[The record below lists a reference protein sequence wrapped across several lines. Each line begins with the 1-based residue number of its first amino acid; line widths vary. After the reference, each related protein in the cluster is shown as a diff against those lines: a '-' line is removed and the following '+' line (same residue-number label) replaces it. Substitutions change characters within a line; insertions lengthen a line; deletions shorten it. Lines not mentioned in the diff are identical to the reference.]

1 MTAQASTN
9 AAAAKASFEK
19 SCDACQKNY
28 FSENAYQNHIGSQKH
43 KLRLATSHK
52 GLSQETSSTI
62 SSTISLGEPIAVT
75 STTSPKDPEAEAE
88 FEKVV
93 EGLKDTSLAE
103 KEPVPRRPSR
113 PHHSGADQREEHPLS
128 PATLVKPD
136 GPPEP
141 TFSENPLSRCLFCN
155 YDSPTWKLSVAHMTK
170 FHGLFIPEKS
180 YLVDLEG
187 LLQYFQAKI
196 YENRECLYCHKLKN
210 TRDAVQTHMRD
221 KGHCR
226 VAFETEEEM
235 IEVGQFYDFSSTYS
249 DEEEMSDSD
258 EEMEERPRKSTGGVR
273 LPKASGQDD
282 DEEDDGWETGS
293 SLSSIDSAELTS
305 VPIDD
310 HSHQYERLSMHRH
323 HSHTDARPHRNK
335 DGFHSHAHHHGAHA
349 VYHDDYELHLPN
361 GRTLGHRS
369 LRKYYRQNLHSYPT
383 AAERMEKAQQLL
395 ENGSGEDE
403 DEVMEDIPDSPQ
415 LRRTQIARRNE
426 GGMLGATSSQKNF
439 VTAAEKRE
447 RKKGERERN
456 RYQAKLEKQN
466 NFQKHFRVSRNVV
479 VDLESTTANL
489 FIGSVASVAKCGL
502 CRAHLVLRRISDVD
516 WGLLVYAM
524 GFSRRPRR

>member
-1 MTAQASTN
+1 
-9 AAAAKASFEK
+9 
-19 SCDACQKNY
+19 
-28 FSENAYQNHIGSQKH
+28 
-43 KLRLATSHK
+43 
-52 GLSQETSSTI
+52 
-62 SSTISLGEPIAVT
+62 
-75 STTSPKDPEAEAE
+75 
-88 FEKVV
+88 
-93 EGLKDTSLAE
+93 
-103 KEPVPRRPSR
+103 
-113 PHHSGADQREEHPLS
+113 
-128 PATLVKPD
+128 
-136 GPPEP
+136 
-141 TFSENPLSRCLFCN
+141 
-155 YDSPTWKLSVAHMTK
+155 MTK
-170 FHGLFIPEKS
+170 FHGLFIPEKN

-196 YENRECLYCHKLKN
+196 YENHECLYCHKLKN

-249 DEEEMSDSD
+249 DEEDVSDSD
-258 EEMEERPRKSTGGVR
+258 EEMEQRPRKSNGGVK
-273 LPKASGQDD
+273 LPGTSRDSN
-282 DEEDDGWETGS
+282 EEDDGWETGS

-323 HSHTDARPHRNK
+323 HSHTDARPHRSK

-395 ENGSGEDE
+395 ENGGNNEDE
-403 DEVMEDIPDSPQ
+403 DDEMEDIPDSPH

-426 GGMLGATSSQKNF
+426 GGMLGATSAQKNF
-439 VTAAEKRE
+439 VMVAEKRD

-466 NFQKHFRVSRNVV
+466 NFQKHFRVSFELLVEFGRTN
-479 VDLESTTANL
+479 ANL
-489 FIGSVASVAKCGL
+489 MIGSAASVVLCGNW
-502 CRAHLVLRRISDVD
+502 RA
-516 WGLLVYAM
+516 
-524 GFSRRPRR
+524 